1 VSRSHS
7 VEREHGIIVVVWKA
21 CFLMLNHTLK
31 PPLLPHRSNA
41 LMRAYLLQ
49 MLEESI
55 KVLLFA
61 LGCKEAQA
69 LVSSCTCTVVTK
81 EVDMAVAGPFLLAV

>member
-1 VSRSHS
+1 
-7 VEREHGIIVVVWKA
+7 
-21 CFLMLNHTLK
+21 
-31 PPLLPHRSNA
+31 
-41 LMRAYLLQ
+41 MRAYLLQ

-69 LVSSCTCTVVTK
+69 PVSCCTCTVVTK